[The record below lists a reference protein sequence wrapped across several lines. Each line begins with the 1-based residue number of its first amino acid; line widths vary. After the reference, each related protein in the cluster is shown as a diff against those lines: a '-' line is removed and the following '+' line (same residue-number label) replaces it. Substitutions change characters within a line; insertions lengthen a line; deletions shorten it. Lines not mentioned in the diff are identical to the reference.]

1 MAGNRR
7 EFDQKLEAIEA
18 EVIEL
23 FAMIAED
30 LPRATAA
37 LLTGDSK
44 VLPALAEHQQ
54 AIDALYPQMEAKIS
68 WEIMRQAPVAGD
80 LRFLL
85 SVLTIARDFERA
97 HHSVVHIAAR
107 ANHILS
113 TDLSPRCRALLEHMG
128 DLAAVMWR
136 QAADAWY
143 QRDRAAADTVAGRDR
158 ELDELYDALI
168 AELASGAMT
177 VPVTMELTLV
187 ARSYE
192 RLGDHAVIVA
202 RRVRYLAGSHTE
214 LTSGDG

>member
-1 MAGNRR
+1 MAGYRR
-7 EFDQKLEAIEA
+7 DFDETLQAIEA

-37 LLTGDSK
+37 LLNGDGS
-44 VLPALAEHQQ
+44 VLPALTEHQQ
-54 AIDALYPQMEAKIS
+54 AVDTLYPRLEAKIG
-68 WEIMRQAPVAGD
+68 WEIMRQAPVGSD

-85 SVLTIARDFERA
+85 SVLKIARDFERA
-97 HHSVVHIAAR
+97 HRSVTHIAAR
-107 ANHILS
+107 AHHSLS
-113 TDLSPRCRALLEHMG
+113 SDLSPRGRMLLEHMG
-128 DLAAVMWR
+128 DLAASMWR

-143 QRDRAAADTVAGRDR
+143 QRDHATADMVAGQDE
-158 ELDELYDALI
+158 ELDELYAAMI

-202 RRVRYLAGSHTE
+202 SRVRYLAGP
-214 LTSGDG
+214 GPG

>member
-7 EFDQKLEAIEA
+7 DFDETLEAIEA

-30 LPRATAA
+30 LPQATAA
-37 LLTGDSK
+37 LLNGDGK

-68 WEIMRQAPVAGD
+68 WEITRQAPVAGD

-85 SVLTIARDFERA
+85 SVLKIARDFERA
-97 HHSVVHIAAR
+97 HRSVLHIAAQ
-107 ANHILS
+107 AHHSLS
-113 TDLSPRCRALLEHMG
+113 SDLSPRGRMLLERMG
-128 DLAAVMWR
+128 DLAASMWR

-143 QRDRAAADTVAGRDR
+143 QRDRSVADMVAGRDE
-158 ELDELYDALI
+158 ELDELHAALT

-192 RLGDHAVIVA
+192 RLGDHAVNVA
-202 RRVRYLAGSHTE
+202 RRVRYLAGT
-214 LTSGDG
+214 GPG

>member
-7 EFDQKLEAIEA
+7 EFDQTLEAIEA
-18 EVIEL
+18 EIIEL

-37 LLTGDSK
+37 LLNGDGK

-54 AIDALYPQMEAKIS
+54 AINALYPQMEAKIS

-85 SVLTIARDFERA
+85 SVLKIARDFERA
-97 HHSVVHIAAR
+97 HRSVVHIAAR
-107 ANHILS
+107 AHHS
-113 TDLSPRCRALLEHMG
+113 FSSDLSPRCRMIVERMG
-128 DLAAVMWR
+128 DLAASMWR

-143 QRDRAAADTVAGRDR
+143 QRDRPMADAVAGRDE
-158 ELDELYDALI
+158 ELDELHAALT

-192 RLGDHAVIVA
+192 RLGDHAVNVA
-202 RRVRYLAGSHTE
+202 RRVRYLAGPMP
-214 LTSGDG
+214 G

>member
-7 EFDQKLEAIEA
+7 EFDRTLEAIEA

-37 LLTGDSK
+37 LLNGDSK
-44 VLPALAEHQQ
+44 VLPTLAEHQQ

-68 WEIMRQAPVAGD
+68 WEITRQAPVAGD

-85 SVLTIARDFERA
+85 SVLKIARDFERA
-97 HHSVVHIAAR
+97 HRSVVHIAAR
-107 ANHILS
+107 ANHSLS
-113 TDLSPRCRALLEHMG
+113 SDLSPRCRMLVERLG
-128 DLAAVMWR
+128 DLAASMWR
-136 QAADAWY
+136 GAADAWY
-143 QRDRAAADTVAGRDR
+143 QRDRSAADTVAGRDE
-158 ELDELYDALI
+158 ELDELHAALI

-192 RLGDHAVIVA
+192 RLGDHAANVA
-202 RRVRYLAGSHTE
+202 RRVRYLAGPTP
-214 LTSGDG
+214 G

>member
-1 MAGNRR
+1 MAGYRR
-7 EFDQKLEAIEA
+7 DFDETLQAIEA

-23 FAMIAED
+23 FAMIAKD

-37 LLTGDSK
+37 LLNGDGS
-44 VLPALAEHQQ
+44 VLPALTEHQQ
-54 AIDALYPQMEAKIS
+54 AVDTLYPRLEAKIG
-68 WEIMRQAPVAGD
+68 WEIMRQAPVGSD

-85 SVLTIARDFERA
+85 S
-97 HHSVVHIAAR
+97 
-107 ANHILS
+107 
-113 TDLSPRCRALLEHMG
+113 PRGRMLLEHMG
-128 DLAAVMWR
+128 DLAASMWR

-143 QRDRAAADTVAGRDR
+143 QRDHATADMVAGQDE
-158 ELDELYDALI
+158 ELDELYAAMI

-202 RRVRYLAGSHTE
+202 SRVRYLAGP
-214 LTSGDG
+214 GPG

>member
-7 EFDQKLEAIEA
+7 DFDETLEAIEA

-30 LPRATAA
+30 LPQATAA
-37 LLTGDSK
+37 LLNGDGK

-54 AIDALYPQMEAKIS
+54 VIDALYPQMEAKIS
-68 WEIMRQAPVAGD
+68 WEITRQAPVAGD

-85 SVLTIARDFERA
+85 SVLKIARDFERA
-97 HHSVVHIAAR
+97 HRSVLHIAAR
-107 ANHILS
+107 ANHSLS
-113 TDLSPRCRALLEHMG
+113 SDLSPRGRMLLERMG
-128 DLAAVMWR
+128 DLAASMWR

-143 QRDRAAADTVAGRDR
+143 QRDRSVADMVAGRDE
-158 ELDELYDALI
+158 ELDELHAALT

-192 RLGDHAVIVA
+192 RLGDHAVNVA
-202 RRVRYLAGSHTE
+202 RRVRYLAGT
-214 LTSGDG
+214 GPG